1 MASGGGLPP
10 PGFPTWDGGGFRAA
24 APPEFDRSQSTPTL
38 ESLQRQ
44 LAHSDGNEGGDYDP
58 RRSPFDG
65 SASNRSYATLGERLG
80 DDDRAAYAWGAP
92 ERPQTAPL
100 PEATAERRK
109 TAEQANIQ
117 LLISSMQEL
126 TAVVAR
132 HSDELRRLRE
142 DNRAYA
148 RRDAA
153 LQDSFG
159 AVDHALRDES
169 ARTAAALERVDAR
182 LRALEPPGARPP
194 RPPGGS
200 WDEPQA
206 RAYGDRREPAL
217 LQPSAMSRGGGYGGD
232 GGDDRRRYDG
242 APAPLGHAQA
252 FPSAPELYP
261 SLNSLAIDGAYPPP
275 PRAQSPA
282 PSGLAR
288 NFST

>member
-44 LAHSDGNEGGDYDP
+44 LAHSDGNEGGDYAP

-65 SASNRSYATLGERLG
+65 SGSNRSYATLGERLG

-169 ARTAAALERVDAR
+169 ARALGRAFADNASLFDVNLEYNGFGDAGCEAVAMALEQNSGMRILR
-182 LRALEPPGARPP
+182 LGGAR
-194 RPPGGS
+194 G
-200 WDEPQA
+200 
-206 RAYGDRREPAL
+206 
-217 LQPSAMSRGGGYGGD
+217 
-232 GGDDRRRYDG
+232 RRRSDVG
-242 APAPLGHAQA
+242 SSSDRFTLG
-252 FPSAPELYP
+252 P
-261 SLNSLAIDGAYPPP
+261 G
-275 PRAQSPA
+275 
-282 PSGLAR
+282 
-288 NFST
+288 